1 MRYGKKIPIV
11 VAFVVFL
18 LVGALVPLYG
28 KASGD
33 ANFPSKQEIIMKT
46 GSSNSLQMNI
56 LNFPSNGQIKN
67 LKSSNKKILTVK
79 TATGI
84 GNVKSAIIVT
94 AKKAG
99 TARVSFDVVNKR
111 TKKKLDHYV
120 CKVTVRRFT
129 SPFTKVTLNGKNM
142 TSKFK
147 GTPYISF
154 VSDAKKMKLS
164 IKMKKG
170 YQLERIEYNNGVQ
183 YTEAKNGKTFRRTK
197 KNNYAGEILI
207 NYSDGKGGYHSAIIS
222 LRTRSRK

>member
-1 MRYGKKIPIV
+1 
-11 VAFVVFL
+11 
-18 LVGALVPLYG
+18 
-28 KASGD
+28 
-33 ANFPSKQEIIMKT
+33 MKT

-120 CKVTVRRFT
+120 CKVTVRDL
-129 SPFTKVTLNGKNM
+129 PAL
-142 TSKFK
+142 
-147 GTPYISF
+147 
-154 VSDAKKMKLS
+154 
-164 IKMKKG
+164 
-170 YQLERIEYNNGVQ
+170 
-183 YTEAKNGKTFRRTK
+183 
-197 KNNYAGEILI
+197 
-207 NYSDGKGGYHSAIIS
+207 
-222 LRTRSRK
+222 LRKSH

>member
-111 TKKKLDHYV
+111 TKKKL
-120 CKVTVRRFT
+120 
-129 SPFTKVTLNGKNM
+129 
-142 TSKFK
+142 
-147 GTPYISF
+147 
-154 VSDAKKMKLS
+154 
-164 IKMKKG
+164 
-170 YQLERIEYNNGVQ
+170 
-183 YTEAKNGKTFRRTK
+183 
-197 KNNYAGEILI
+197 
-207 NYSDGKGGYHSAIIS
+207 
-222 LRTRSRK
+222 